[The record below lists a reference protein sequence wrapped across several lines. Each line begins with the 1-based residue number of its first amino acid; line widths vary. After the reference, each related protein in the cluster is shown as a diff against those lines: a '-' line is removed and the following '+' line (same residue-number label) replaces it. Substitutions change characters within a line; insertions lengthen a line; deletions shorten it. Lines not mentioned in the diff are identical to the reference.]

1 MWHSNFADGMAK
13 WKGLPVSNP
22 QTRKAQSGALNFV
35 GSALRTMFSR
45 WQRVVRQADPIR
57 FPLSRR
63 MKTPHPNP
71 PPGVPGGGDRRIFG
85 LLICTLHLA
94 FATISIATPTQEE
107 VFKSI
112 SQNVSESDGSGRML
126 LAFIVTGAAVLMLLT
141 LFSARRTREATPKAL
156 NHSGKLL
163 KEISKN
169 ISLRPVELKQLKL
182 LAEGERNAGISVE
195 SPLVFLLCPS
205 ALTSAMRANRVK
217 VDRKVMAGLARKLGL
232 VVSKK

>member
-13 WKGLPVSNP
+13 WKGLPVSIPLN
-22 QTRKAQSGALNFV
+22 REAQSGALNFV
-35 GSALRTMFSR
+35 GSALRTLLSPWR
-45 WQRVVRQADPIR
+45 WRVRQADPACSFNR
-57 FPLSRR
+57 KR
-63 MKTPHPNP
+63 KTPHPNP
-71 PPGVPGGGDRRIFG
+71 PAGLPDGGDRRIFG

-217 VDRKVMAGLARKLGL
+217 VDRKVMSGLARKLGL

>member
-1 MWHSNFADGMAK
+1 M
-13 WKGLPVSNP
+13 L
-22 QTRKAQSGALNFV
+22 
-35 GSALRTMFSR
+35 
-45 WQRVVRQADPIR
+45 
-57 FPLSRR
+57 
-63 MKTPHPNP
+63 
-71 PPGVPGGGDRRIFG
+71 G
-85 LLICTLHLA
+85 LLICMLHLA

-141 LFSARRTREATPKAL
+141 LFSSRRTREATPKAL

-163 KEISKN
+163 KEISKS
-169 ISLRPVELKQLKL
+169 IALRPVELKQLKL

-205 ALTSAMRANRVK
+205 ALTSAMRASRVK